1 MTKTLSL
8 KEARN
13 QFSDIVDRAGRLSE
27 RIIVTKNG
35 RPEAVVMG
43 ADEFESWV
51 ETLELLSNPE
61 AVKSLKQGLK
71 EAKAGKLHSFK
82 DVFGEEQGGKSV
94 SHRKRSKTSRIVTT
108 PRENES
114 KKRSVTSPST
124 PSTANR

>member
-1 MTKTLSL
+1 MFLNKHGLPKEPQFCTLYKYKENAMTKTLLL

-43 ADEFESWV
+43 ADEFKSWV
-51 ETLELLSNPE
+51 ETLQLLSNPK

-71 EAKAGKLHSFK
+71 EAKAGKFHSFK
-82 DVFGEEQGGKSV
+82 AAFGEEQ
-94 SHRKRSKTSRIVTT
+94 
-108 PRENES
+108 
-114 KKRSVTSPST
+114 
-124 PSTANR
+124 